1 MKNKNNPSVAVATAP
16 FAGGAWWGMAKTG
29 GAAVDVGK
37 RLKQIRKSKNISV
50 YKLSQI
56 SQVSESHIRNLEKG
70 TKSVTVDT
78 LEMLVNGM
86 NTTMSEF
93 FNEDNSIAYLNQDER
108 ALLRYYR
115 TLTVNTSKAVV
126 EFLEKLNG

>member
-1 MKNKNNPSVAVATAP
+1 M
-16 FAGGAWWGMAKTG
+16 
-29 GAAVDVGK
+29 DVGK

-56 SQVSESHIRNLEKG
+56 SQVSKSHIRNLEKG

>member
-1 MKNKNNPSVAVATAP
+1 M
-16 FAGGAWWGMAKTG
+16 
-29 GAAVDVGK
+29 DVGK

>member
-1 MKNKNNPSVAVATAP
+1 M
-16 FAGGAWWGMAKTG
+16 
-29 GAAVDVGK
+29 DVGK

-93 FNEDNSIAYLNQDER
+93 FNENNSIAYLNQDER

>member
-1 MKNKNNPSVAVATAP
+1 M
-16 FAGGAWWGMAKTG
+16 G

-108 ALLRYYR
+108 TLLRYYR
-115 TLTVNTSKAVV
+115 TLSANTSKAVI

>member
-1 MKNKNNPSVAVATAP
+1 M
-16 FAGGAWWGMAKTG
+16 
-29 GAAVDVGK
+29 DVGK

-93 FNEDNSIAYLNQDER
+93 FNEDNSITYLNQDER

>member
-1 MKNKNNPSVAVATAP
+1 M
-16 FAGGAWWGMAKTG
+16 
-29 GAAVDVGK
+29 DVGK

-93 FNEDNSIAYLNQDER
+93 FNEDNSITYLNQDER

-126 EFLEKLNG
+126 EFLEKMNG

>member
-1 MKNKNNPSVAVATAP
+1 M
-16 FAGGAWWGMAKTG
+16 
-29 GAAVDVGK
+29 DVGK

-115 TLTVNTSKAVV
+115 TLTLNTSKAVV